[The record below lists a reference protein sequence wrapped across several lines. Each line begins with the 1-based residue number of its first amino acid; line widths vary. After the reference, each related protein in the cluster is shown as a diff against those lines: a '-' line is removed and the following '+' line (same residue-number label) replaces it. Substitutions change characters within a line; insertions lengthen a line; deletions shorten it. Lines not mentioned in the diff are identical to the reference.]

1 MLKVNFLFDI
11 LAIYQTIE
19 DLDKDFFESNSL
31 DISFQNENFKQIYLN
46 YLKQFNNKQCID
58 ELNDDII
65 IRYNDKDNNNRIINI
80 VKVILDLLY
89 QNEYISEYQMLYI
102 IRCLNDKLSNIL
114 FENVIC
120 NLTDENN
127 IESGVINEIIE
138 QEIY

>member
-19 DLDKDFFESNSL
+19 DLDKYFFESNSL

-58 ELNDDII
+58 KLNDDII
-65 IRYNDKDNNNRIINI
+65 IRYKDKDNNNCIINI
-80 VKVILDLLY
+80 VNVILDLLY
-89 QNEYISEYQMLYI
+89 QNDYISEYQMLYI

-120 NLTDENN
+120 NLTHENN